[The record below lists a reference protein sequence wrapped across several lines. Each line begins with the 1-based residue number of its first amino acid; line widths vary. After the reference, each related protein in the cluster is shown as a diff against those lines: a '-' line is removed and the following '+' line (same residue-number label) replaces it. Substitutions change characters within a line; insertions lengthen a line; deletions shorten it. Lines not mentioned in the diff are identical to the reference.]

1 MLQPLARQTQEAVSY
16 RDTLTVDGCREIEED
31 RRCYGAGDRG
41 HLRDRLKMIPY
52 IDENGRQGV
61 RDPVLKEQPPESKV
75 MLAFAAVYVVW
86 GSTYLAIRFGVETIP
101 PFMMAGMRFVVAGL
115 LLYGWARLRG
125 APPPSGKEWRSAAVI
140 GLLLLF
146 VANGGVTWA
155 EQHVPSGTAAIFAA
169 TVPLW
174 IVVLDWMLHGAGRP
188 RPGVIIGVIAGFA
201 GVLMLVGPDQIMG
214 RNRLDMAGV
223 GVLLI
228 ASVSWAAGSLYSRKA
243 VLPSSPLLAT
253 SMEMLSG
260 AAALLLLS
268 ALSGEFQRFDPASV
282 STRSWLSVA
291 YLSLFGSIIGFSA
304 YVWLLRVAH
313 ASRVAT
319 YAYVNPVIAI
329 FLGWSL
335 AGEALTLRMLV
346 PAAVIILAVVLIIT
360 GQSGQKNAAAS
371 LE

>member
-1 MLQPLARQTQEAVSY
+1 M
-16 RDTLTVDGCREIEED
+16 G
-31 RRCYGAGDRG
+31 
-41 HLRDRLKMIPY
+41 
-52 IDENGRQGV
+52 
-61 RDPVLKEQPPESKV
+61 DPVLKEQPPGSKV
-75 MLAFAAVYVVW
+75 ILAFAAVYVVW

-101 PFMMAGMRFVVAGL
+101 PFMMAGMRFAFAGL
-115 LLYGWARLRG
+115 ALFIWARLRG
-125 APPPSGKEWRSAAVI
+125 APPPSRREWRSAGIV

-155 EQHVPSGTAAIFAA
+155 EQRVPSGLAAIFAA

-174 IVVLDWMLHGAGRP
+174 IVVLDWTLHGAERP
-188 RPGVIIGVIAGFA
+188 RPGVIIGVVTGFA
-201 GVLMLVGPDQIMG
+201 GVIMLIGPDQLLG
-214 RNRLDMAGV
+214 RGGMDMAGI
-223 GVLLI
+223 GVLLV

-253 SMEMLSG
+253 SMEMLTG

-291 YLSLFGSIIGFSA
+291 YLGLFGSIIAFSA

-335 AGEALTLRMLV
+335 AGEALTLRMLL
-346 PAAVIILAVVLIIT
+346 PAAVIILAVVLIISS
-360 GQSGQKNAAAS
+360 QSRQRRTS
-371 LE
+371 

>member
-1 MLQPLARQTQEAVSY
+1 LV
-16 RDTLTVDGCREIEED
+16 
-31 RRCYGAGDRG
+31 
-41 HLRDRLKMIPY
+41 
-52 IDENGRQGV
+52 ENGRNGV
-61 RDPVLKEQPPESKV
+61 PDPVLKEQPPGSKV
-75 MLAFAAVYVVW
+75 VLAFAAVYVVW

-101 PFMMAGMRFVVAGL
+101 PFMMAGMRFVFAGL

-155 EQHVPSGTAAIFAA
+155 EQRIPSGIAALFAA

-174 IVVLDWMLHGAGRP
+174 IVVLDWALHGAARP
-188 RPGVIIGVIAGFA
+188 RPGVIIGLIAGFA
-201 GVLMLVGPDQIMG
+201 GVFMLVGPDQLAG
-214 RNRLDMAGV
+214 SSRLDLTGI
-223 GVLLI
+223 GVLLM
-228 ASVSWAAGSLYSRKA
+228 ASLSWAIGSLYSRKA

-268 ALSGEFQRFDPASV
+268 ALSGEFQRFDPGSV
-282 STRSWLSVA
+282 SARSWLSVA
-291 YLSLFGSIIGFSA
+291 YLGVFGSIIGFSA

-335 AGEALTLRMLV
+335 AGEALTLRMVL
-346 PAAVIILAVVLIIT
+346 PAAVIILAVGLIIT
-360 GQSGQKNAAAS
+360 SRSKQRESAAS
-371 LE
+371 LKS

>member
-1 MLQPLARQTQEAVSY
+1 M
-16 RDTLTVDGCREIEED
+16 
-31 RRCYGAGDRG
+31 
-41 HLRDRLKMIPY
+41 H
-52 IDENGRQGV
+52 
-61 RDPVLKEQPPESKV
+61 DPVLKEQPPRSKV
-75 MLAFAAVYVVW
+75 ILAFAAVYVVW

-101 PFMMAGMRFVVAGL
+101 PFMMAGMRFAFAGI

-125 APPPSGKEWRSAAVI
+125 APPPSRKEWRSAAII

-155 EQHVPSGTAAIFAA
+155 EQRVPSGIAAIFAA

-174 IVVLDWMLHGAGRP
+174 IVVLDWTLHGAARP

-201 GVLMLVGPDQIMG
+201 GVLMLIGPDQILG
-214 RNRLDMAGV
+214 HNRMDMRGI
-223 GVLLI
+223 GILLL
-228 ASVSWAAGSLYSRKA
+228 ASVSWATGSLYSRKA

-253 SMEMLSG
+253 SMEMLAG

-282 STRSWLSVA
+282 STRSWLSVG
-291 YLSLFGSIIGFSA
+291 YLCIFGSIIGFSA

-335 AGEALTLRMLV
+335 AGEALTVRMLV
-346 PAAVIILAVVLIIT
+346 PAAVIILAVVLIISS
-360 GQSGQKNAAAS
+360 QSRQRKAAAS
-371 LE
+371 LGS

>member
-1 MLQPLARQTQEAVSY
+1 
-16 RDTLTVDGCREIEED
+16 
-31 RRCYGAGDRG
+31 
-41 HLRDRLKMIPY
+41 
-52 IDENGRQGV
+52 V
-61 RDPVLKEQPPESKV
+61 RDPVPKERPPGSNV
-75 MLAFAAVYVVW
+75 ILAFAAVYVVW

-101 PFMMAGMRFVVAGL
+101 PFMMAGMRFAFAGL

-125 APPPSGKEWRSAAVI
+125 APPPSGKEWRSAAVV

-146 VANGGVTWA
+146 IANGGVTWA
-155 EQHVPSGTAAIFAA
+155 EQRVPSGIAAIFAA

-174 IVVLDWMLHGAGRP
+174 IVVLDWTFHGAARP

-201 GVLMLVGPDQIMG
+201 GVLMLIGPDQILGHKGM
-214 RNRLDMAGV
+214 DVAGM
-223 GVLLI
+223 GVLLM
-228 ASVSWAAGSLYSRKA
+228 ASVSWATGSLYSRRA
-243 VLPSSPLLAT
+243 VLPASPLLAT
-253 SMEMLSG
+253 SMEMLAG

-268 ALSGEFQRFDPASV
+268 ALSGEFQRFDPSSV
-282 STRSWLSVA
+282 STRSWLSVL

-335 AGEALTLRMLV
+335 AGEALTLRMLI
-346 PAAVIILAVVLIIT
+346 PAGVIILAVVLIISS
-360 GQSGQKNAAAS
+360 QSRQRKAS
-371 LE
+371 ESLQSS